1 MFARKTTQILAASFA
16 LVAMGCDSEPAGLS
30 DPPLSSFLLTDTESV
45 FIEPG
50 DTKQVIAKK
59 NGAAATGV
67 TWSTAN
73 ANVATVSNTGV
84 ITGVGAGATYVTATL
99 GGESRHVAVDV
110 PTLQGTQMFFNTPVT
125 GLASSAARNS
135 IILYRVFVPSGTTN
149 LTVTLAGGTGDVDLL
164 VRQGSPPTATTPSS
178 ATVCR
183 SENAANGE
191 TCSFTNAAGLTKG
204 TWYIGLLLWDPY
216 AGVTLTATKTP

>member
-1 MFARKTTQILAASFA
+1 MFARKTTQILAASLA

-30 DPPLSSFLLTDTESV
+30 DPPLNSFLMTSTESV

-50 DTKQVIAKK
+50 DAVTVTATK
-59 NGAAATGV
+59 NGAAATP
-67 TWSTAN
+67 TWTTGNQA
-73 ANVATVSNTGV
+73 VATVSAAGV
-84 ITGVGAGATYVTATL
+84 VTAVAAGATYVTATL
-99 GGESRHVAVDV
+99 GTEVRHVAVNV
-110 PTLQGTQMFFNTPVT
+110 PTLQGTKIQFGTPVT
-125 GLASSAARNS
+125 NLSSSAARNS
-135 IILYRVFVPSGTTN
+135 IILYRVFVPTGTTN

-164 VRQGSPPTATTPSS
+164 VRQGQPPTATTASS

-191 TCSFTNAAGLTKG
+191 SCSFTNAAGLTKG
-204 TWYIGLLLWDPY
+204 SWYIGLLLWDPY